1 LGVIFVGHDEKTAGG
16 IAPEFDGQ
24 AFQYVFK
31 MLRMPRFL
39 RSLQGSPRNAQIVRH
54 GVPLRLEVR
63 EKRGKRGK
71 ASAPFTFP
79 RFSRLF
85 TGGKPA
91 LDRPPTGIFLP
102 ELNQGPLT

>member
-1 LGVIFVGHDEKTAGG
+1 
-16 IAPEFDGQ
+16 
-24 AFQYVFK
+24 
-31 MLRMPRFL
+31 
-39 RSLQGSPRNAQIVRH
+39 
-54 GVPLRLEVR
+54 VR